1 MDETTRTTRRY
12 EVISDEAE
20 FRALQPEWDALWAR
34 AQGYCYQSFGF
45 CWLAWKHVSQPHG
58 RKLKCIV
65 CREDGKLVMVWPL
78 EAVKRSLWT
87 YLVPL
92 GPEGGDFTSV
102 LVEANETTPA
112 LVAGAWDMARRRC
125 GADFIHLPYVRE
137 RLDLYRLVT
146 QERRIL
152 FTEAHNASAAT
163 LRGQGNWDEYCQ
175 TLGTLFRK
183 RPGGFAKKLAKEGTL
198 AVRMLDPVDES
209 ETASIIKWM
218 FQCKR
223 AWSDRVGKRSV
234 WLDSPEFERFLCKLI
249 YSGDVPSMGRLI
261 VVTLDEAPVAALV
274 VSTGNPWASAIISGF
289 DPHYGKFCPGL
300 IAIEHCVKWA
310 FDKGYDLDFGVGTE
324 DFKAYWSRGAATTA
338 WTVQTINSHWGLA
351 AIRARRMAREVIGR
365 VKKLRHAGA
374 AAPYAGEIGP
384 AGQAGQVGEV
394 GQAGAAL
401 SPAMQAASGTGG
413 AHPD

>member
-20 FRALQPEWDALWAR
+20 FRALQPEWDALWAK

-58 RKLKCIV
+58 RKLRCIV

-102 LVEANETTPA
+102 LVEANEATAA

-183 RPGGFAKKLAKEGTL
+183 RPGGFAKKLAKEGTV
-198 AVRMLDPVDES
+198 AVRMLDPVEES

-249 YSGDVPSMGRLI
+249 YSGDVPSMARLI

-338 WTVQTINSHWGLA
+338 WTVQTINSNWGLA

-374 AAPYAGEIGP
+374 TAPYAGKGKE
-384 AGQAGQVGEV
+384 AS
-394 GQAGAAL
+394 AAL
-401 SPAMQAASGTGG
+401 TPAMQASSETGG
-413 AHPD
+413 AHPE